1 MKHNKTLFLKLD
13 DSTCINVSLI
23 CDCYYDEESGFYVLS
38 IIQRDKTIEYK
49 LTDDDYIKLIETL
62 KNNKLI
68 GQKQSQ
74 FFHYQDD
81 TKEHLINLKY
91 VYNVDFDEERVEIL
105 DDTYYDMSADDAEEF
120 DVFIAFLKQH
130 KCLVE

>member
-105 DDTYYDMSADDAEEF
+105 DDTHYDMSADDAEEF

>member
-1 MKHNKTLFLKLD
+1 MKHNKTLFFKLD
-13 DSTCINVSLI
+13 DSICINVSLI

-105 DDTYYDMSADDAEEF
+105 DDTHYDMSEDDAEEF